1 VFWRIHLFGQGTHS
15 LPPRP
20 LPAIVLGARVFEDGT
35 PSQALADRV
44 HVGIELWNR
53 GAASSLT
60 FTGGSPDARP
70 SEAHVMARLARE
82 AGVPAEQC
90 RLECESLSTFDNA
103 RFCAAQ
109 LREREVLLVTCD
121 FHLYRACAQF
131 RAQGFTVWP
140 VASRRRLSRVDRV
153 KVTAL
158 EVSAMLRRPSLW

>member
-1 VFWRIHLFGQGTHS
+1 VFWRIHLFGQGAHP
-15 LPPRP
+15 LPPTP

-44 HVGIELWNR
+44 RVGVELWRR
-53 GAASSLT
+53 GAASSLL
-60 FTGGSPDARP
+60 FTGGSPDQRP
-70 SEAHVMARLARE
+70 TEAHVMAQLALE
-82 AGVPAEQC
+82 AGVPTECC
-90 RLECESLSTFDNA
+90 RLEAESRSTFDNA

-109 LREREVLLVTCD
+109 LPEREVLVVTCD

-140 VASRRRLSRVDRV
+140 VPSRRRLSTVDRV